1 MFIVQEQM
9 LLGDDELM
17 IKYYQ
22 QYIDIVKGPE
32 EMAKATVKGKLIEA
46 YNTMAAGYANT
57 EMKAIE
63 LFNKTLAI
71 DPENGYA
78 KQSVEML
85 KDKNNN
91 ICAVMKTDS

>member
-1 MFIVQEQM
+1 
-9 LLGDDELM
+9 
-17 IKYYQ
+17 
-22 QYIDIVKGPE
+22 
-32 EMAKATVKGKLIEA
+32 
-46 YNTMAAGYANT
+46 MAAGYANT

>member
-1 MFIVQEQM
+1 
-9 LLGDDELM
+9 
-17 IKYYQ
+17 
-22 QYIDIVKGPE
+22 
-32 EMAKATVKGKLIEA
+32 
-46 YNTMAAGYANT
+46 
-57 EMKAIE
+57 MKAIE

-91 ICAVMKTDS
+91 ICIYENR